1 MAETLIFPI
10 LGCVALAPGSN
21 DGEEACYEIIS
32 APALWHRLGL
42 TLPPGLCYFVL
53 QAFLI

>member
-10 LGCVALAPGSN
+10 LGCVALTPGSN